1 MPIPVV
7 IAARPREHGSQHT
20 VTASVG
26 TSVGRVSGGGEKSV
40 HDASKRVTEMGKG
53 RPSMG
58 RRFVVCCLLL
68 VAMLV
73 MTATVGAQSLQKVRL
88 SEVVR
93 SVFYTPQ
100 YVALA
105 LGFFED
111 EGLDIELSTA
121 WGAHNGMAA
130 LLSGGVDIGFFGPE
144 ATVYVH
150 QQGAP
155 DPVIGFAQLTQRDG
169 SFLMARGAVDSF
181 NWEDVRGQL
190 IVGARKGG
198 VPQMVLEWLLRA
210 NGIEPFRDVGIITH
224 LEFPAA
230 AGAFEGG
237 LGDYVAQFDPAL
249 TQLERNGTGTI
260 VVSLGAEAGDISYT
274 VYHARQSYIE
284 QHPDV
289 IERFTRAIYRG
300 QQWAYANTSEDIGEL
315 IQGFFVGT
323 DFDVLVEAIER
334 YRSIDAWTPT
344 PTITRSGFEMLQRV
358 MIAAGELTDT
368 VPFDAIMTNAF
379 VERVLATDA
388 VSE

>member
-1 MPIPVV
+1 MRDVV
-7 IAARPREHGSQHT
+7 NRGAVRRAAAR
-20 VTASVG
+20 AA
-26 TSVGRVSGGGEKSV
+26 VS
-40 HDASKRVTEMGKG
+40 
-53 RPSMG
+53 
-58 RRFVVCCLLL
+58 LLL
-68 VAMLV
+68 VVAL
-73 MTATVGAQSLQKVRL
+73 ASAAAPGGAAQGLERVRL

-93 SVFYTPQ
+93 SVFYAPQ

-111 EGLDIELSTA
+111 EGLEIELSTA

-144 ATVYVH
+144 ATVYVYR
-150 QQGAP
+150 QGAP
-155 DPVIGFAQLTQRDG
+155 EPVIGFAQLTQRDG
-169 SFLMARGAVDSF
+169 SFLMARGPVDSF
-181 NWEDVRGQL
+181 SWDDVRGKL

-249 TQLERNGTGTI
+249 TQLQRNGTGTI
-260 VVSLGAEAGDISYT
+260 VVSLGAEAGDITYT
-274 VYHARQSYIE
+274 VYHAKQSYIE
-284 QHPDV
+284 RHPDV

-300 QQWAYANTSEDIGEL
+300 QQWVHVHTSEEIGRVVAP
-315 IQGFFVGT
+315 FFAGT

-344 PTITRSGFEMLQRV
+344 PEISSRGFDMLQRV
-358 MIAAGELTDT
+358 MMAAGELDGP
-368 VPFDAIMTNAF
+368 VPFDAVMTNEFA
-379 VERVLATDA
+379 VRVLESAA
-388 VSE
+388 ESAEH

>member
-1 MPIPVV
+1 M
-7 IAARPREHGSQHT
+7 R
-20 VTASVG
+20 
-26 TSVGRVSGGGEKSV
+26 GRFIV
-40 HDASKRVTEMGKG
+40 
-53 RPSMG
+53 
-58 RRFVVCCLLL
+58 CLLVL
-68 VAMLV
+68 VAMLGMAV
-73 MTATVGAQSLQKVRL
+73 NAAAQPLDRVRL

-93 SVFYTPQ
+93 SVFYSPQ
-100 YVALA
+100 YIALA

-111 EGLDIELSTA
+111 EGLDVELSTA

-130 LLSGGVDIGFFGPE
+130 LISGGADIGFFGPE

-169 SFLMARGAVDSF
+169 SFLMARGQVDSF
-181 NWEDVRGQL
+181 SWEDVRGQL

-198 VPQMVLEWLLRA
+198 VPQMVLEWLLKA

-249 TQLERNGTGTI
+249 TQLERHGTGTI
-260 VVSLGAEAGDISYT
+260 VVSLGAEAGDIAYT
-274 VYHARQSYIE
+274 LYHARKSYMDRNPGI
-284 QHPDV
+284 

-300 QQWAYANTSEDIGEL
+300 QQWAHTHTSEEIAVVVEH
-315 IQGFFVGT
+315 FFVGT
-323 DFDVLVEAIER
+323 DFDVLVDAIER

-344 PTITRSGFEMLQRV
+344 PMITRSGFDMLQRV
-358 MIAAGELTDT
+358 MMEAGELHET
-368 VPFDAIMTNAF
+368 VPFDAIMTNEFA
-379 VERVLATDA
+379 ERVLADEA
-388 VSE
+388 SH

>member
-1 MPIPVV
+1 M
-7 IAARPREHGSQHT
+7 R
-20 VTASVG
+20 
-26 TSVGRVSGGGEKSV
+26 GRV
-40 HDASKRVTEMGKG
+40 
-53 RPSMG
+53 
-58 RRFVVCCLLL
+58 VVCLL
-68 VAMLV
+68 VLTAMLSMV
-73 MTATVGAQSLQKVRL
+73 VNAAAQPLERVRL

-93 SVFYTPQ
+93 SVFYAPQ
-100 YVALA
+100 YIALA

-111 EGLDIELSTA
+111 EGLDVELSTA

-169 SFLMARGAVDSF
+169 SFLMARGQVDSF
-181 NWEDVRGQL
+181 SWDDVRGQL

-274 VYHARQSYIE
+274 VYHARKSYMDRN
-284 QHPDV
+284 PDI

-300 QQWAYANTSEDIGEL
+300 QQWAYAHTSEEIAVVIEH
-315 IQGFFVGT
+315 FFVGT
-323 DFDVLVEAIER
+323 EFDVLVDAIER

-344 PTITRSGFEMLQRV
+344 PTISRDGFDMLQRV
-358 MIAAGELTDT
+358 MMAAGELHDT
-368 VPFDAIMTNAF
+368 VSFDAIMTNEF
-379 VERVLATDA
+379 VERVLSGEA
-388 VSE
+388 SH

>member
-1 MPIPVV
+1 LVLALVV
-7 IAARPREHGSQHT
+7 G
-20 VTASVG
+20 TASL
-26 TSVGRVSGGGEKSV
+26 S
-40 HDASKRVTEMGKG
+40 A
-53 RPSMG
+53 
-58 RRFVVCCLLL
+58 
-68 VAMLV
+68 A
-73 MTATVGAQSLQKVRL
+73 AQPLERVRL

-93 SVFYTPQ
+93 SVFYAPQ
-100 YVALA
+100 YAALA

-144 ATVYVH
+144 ATLYVY

-169 SFLMARGAVDSF
+169 SFLMARGQVESF
-181 NWEDVRGQL
+181 RWEDVRGRL

-260 VVSLGAEAGDISYT
+260 VVSLGAEAGDIAYT
-274 VYHARQSYIE
+274 VYHARRSYME
-284 QHPDV
+284 RHPDI

-300 QQWAYANTSEDIGEL
+300 QVWVLTHTSEEVADVVAP
-315 IQGFFVGT
+315 FFTGT
-323 DFDVLVEAIER
+323 DLDVLVEAIER
-334 YRSIDAWTPT
+334 YRSIDAWAPT
-344 PTITRSGFEMLQRV
+344 PQISRSGFDMLQRV
-358 MIAAGELTDT
+358 MMAAGELRAT
-368 VPFDAIMTNAF
+368 VPFDAVMTNEFADQ
-379 VERVLATDA
+379 VTAAEGRSD
-388 VSE
+388 

>member
-1 MPIPVV
+1 PRRPSADGVTRLPSPLPYVFHLQGVAPKLLTHRACLPAWSLALPRRQLVAKQGISCQRKGGGGSAMRDTVGWR
-7 IAARPREHGSQHT
+7 AARCVCAGL
-20 VTASVG
+20 VLALVVGTASL
-26 TSVGRVSGGGEKSV
+26 S
-40 HDASKRVTEMGKG
+40 A
-53 RPSMG
+53 
-58 RRFVVCCLLL
+58 
-68 VAMLV
+68 A
-73 MTATVGAQSLQKVRL
+73 AQPLERVRL

-93 SVFYTPQ
+93 SVFYAPQ
-100 YVALA
+100 YAALA
-105 LGFFED
+105 LGFFAD

-144 ATVYVH
+144 ATLYVY

-169 SFLMARGAVDSF
+169 SFLMARGQVESF
-181 NWEDVRGQL
+181 RWEDVRGRL

-260 VVSLGAEAGDISYT
+260 VVSLGAEAGDIAYT
-274 VYHARQSYIE
+274 VYHARRSYME
-284 QHPDV
+284 RHPD
-289 IERFTRAIYRG
+289 I
-300 QQWAYANTSEDIGEL
+300 
-315 IQGFFVGT
+315 
-323 DFDVLVEAIER
+323 
-334 YRSIDAWTPT
+334 
-344 PTITRSGFEMLQRV
+344 
-358 MIAAGELTDT
+358 
-368 VPFDAIMTNAF
+368 
-379 VERVLATDA
+379 
-388 VSE
+388 

>member
-1 MPIPVV
+1 M
-7 IAARPREHGSQHT
+7 R
-20 VTASVG
+20 
-26 TSVGRVSGGGEKSV
+26 GRV
-40 HDASKRVTEMGKG
+40 
-53 RPSMG
+53 
-58 RRFVVCCLLL
+58 VVCLL
-68 VAMLV
+68 VLTAMLSMV
-73 MTATVGAQSLQKVRL
+73 VNAAAQPLERVRL

-93 SVFYTPQ
+93 SVFYAPQ
-100 YVALA
+100 YIALA

-111 EGLDIELSTA
+111 EGLDVELSTA

-169 SFLMARGAVDSF
+169 SFLMARGQVDSF
-181 NWEDVRGQL
+181 SWDDVRGQL

-274 VYHARQSYIE
+274 VYHARKSYMDRN
-284 QHPDV
+284 PDI

-300 QQWAYANTSEDIGEL
+300 QQWAYAHTSEEIAVVIEH
-315 IQGFFVGT
+315 FFVGT
-323 DFDVLVEAIER
+323 DFDVLVDAIER

-344 PTITRSGFEMLQRV
+344 PTISRDGFDMLQRV
-358 MIAAGELTDT
+358 MMAAGELHDT
-368 VPFDAIMTNAF
+368 VSFDAIMTNEF
-379 VERVLATDA
+379 VERVLSGEA
-388 VSE
+388 SH

>member
-1 MPIPVV
+1 M
-7 IAARPREHGSQHT
+7 RGS
-20 VTASVG
+20 V
-26 TSVGRVSGGGEKSV
+26 
-40 HDASKRVTEMGKG
+40 
-53 RPSMG
+53 
-58 RRFVVCCLLL
+58 VVCLL
-68 VAMLV
+68 VLTAMLSMV
-73 MTATVGAQSLQKVRL
+73 VNAAAQPLERVRL

-93 SVFYTPQ
+93 SVFYAPQ
-100 YVALA
+100 YIALA

-111 EGLDIELSTA
+111 EGLDVELSTA

-169 SFLMARGAVDSF
+169 SFLMARGQVDSF
-181 NWEDVRGQL
+181 SWDDVRGQL

-274 VYHARQSYIE
+274 VYHARKSYMDRN
-284 QHPDV
+284 PDI

-300 QQWAYANTSEDIGEL
+300 QQWAYAHTSEEIAVVIEH
-315 IQGFFVGT
+315 FFVGT
-323 DFDVLVEAIER
+323 DFDVLVDAIER

-344 PTITRSGFEMLQRV
+344 PTISRDGFDMLQRV
-358 MIAAGELTDT
+358 MMAAGELHDT
-368 VPFDAIMTNAF
+368 VPFDAIMTNEF
-379 VERVLATDA
+379 VERVLAGEA
-388 VSE
+388 SH

>member
-1 MPIPVV
+1 M
-7 IAARPREHGSQHT
+7 R
-20 VTASVG
+20 
-26 TSVGRVSGGGEKSV
+26 GRV
-40 HDASKRVTEMGKG
+40 
-53 RPSMG
+53 
-58 RRFVVCCLLL
+58 VVCLL
-68 VAMLV
+68 VLTAMLSMV
-73 MTATVGAQSLQKVRL
+73 VNAAAQPLERVRL

-93 SVFYTPQ
+93 SVFYAPQ
-100 YVALA
+100 YIALA

-111 EGLDIELSTA
+111 EGLDVELSTA

-169 SFLMARGAVDSF
+169 SFLMARGQVDSF
-181 NWEDVRGQL
+181 SWDDVRGQL

-274 VYHARQSYIE
+274 VYHARKSYMDRN
-284 QHPDV
+284 PDI

-300 QQWAYANTSEDIGEL
+300 QQWAYAHTSEEIAVVIEH
-315 IQGFFVGT
+315 FFVGT
-323 DFDVLVEAIER
+323 DFDVLVDAIER

-344 PTITRSGFEMLQRV
+344 PTISRDGFDMLQRV
-358 MIAAGELTDT
+358 MMAAGELHDT
-368 VPFDAIMTNAF
+368 VPFDAIMTNEF
-379 VERVLATDA
+379 VERVLAGEA
-388 VSE
+388 SH

>member
-1 MPIPVV
+1 M
-7 IAARPREHGSQHT
+7 R
-20 VTASVG
+20 
-26 TSVGRVSGGGEKSV
+26 GRV
-40 HDASKRVTEMGKG
+40 
-53 RPSMG
+53 
-58 RRFVVCCLLL
+58 VVCLL
-68 VAMLV
+68 VLTAMLSMV
-73 MTATVGAQSLQKVRL
+73 VNAAAQPLERVRL

-93 SVFYTPQ
+93 SVFYAPQ
-100 YVALA
+100 YIALA

-111 EGLDIELSTA
+111 EGLDVELSTA

-169 SFLMARGAVDSF
+169 SFLMARGQVDSF
-181 NWEDVRGQL
+181 SWDDVRGQL

-274 VYHARQSYIE
+274 VYHARKSYMDRN
-284 QHPDV
+284 PDI

-300 QQWAYANTSEDIGEL
+300 QQWAYAHTSEEIAVVIEH
-315 IQGFFVGT
+315 FFVGT
-323 DFDVLVEAIER
+323 DFDVLVDAIER

-344 PTITRSGFEMLQRV
+344 PTISRDGFDMLQRV
-358 MIAAGELTDT
+358 MMAAGELHDT
-368 VPFDAIMTNAF
+368 VPFDAIMTNEF
-379 VERVLATDA
+379 VERVLADEATH
-388 VSE
+388 